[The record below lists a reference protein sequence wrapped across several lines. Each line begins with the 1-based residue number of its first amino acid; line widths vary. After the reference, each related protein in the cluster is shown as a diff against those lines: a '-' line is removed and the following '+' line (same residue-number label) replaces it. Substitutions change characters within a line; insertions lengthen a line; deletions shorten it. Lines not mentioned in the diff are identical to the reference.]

1 MDFTGKEAEFYPTH
15 HGDTAKAFLD
25 VAKMKKGNHGEEEDG
40 VLLLRSALLESK
52 IVSCDQFGADI
63 DL

>member
-1 MDFTGKEAEFYPTH
+1 MDFTRKQGEFYSAQH
-15 HGDTAKAFLD
+15 RDTAKAFLD

-40 VLLLRSALLESK
+40 VFLLLSAQLESK

>member
-1 MDFTGKEAEFYPTH
+1 MEKR
-15 HGDTAKAFLD
+15 
-25 VAKMKKGNHGEEEDG
+25 NHGEEEGG
-40 VLLLRSALLESK
+40 VFLLRFALLESK